1 MYYVITKT
9 GVHVGKRL
17 SDFNGIGK
25 FDEEEFFQKGK
36 DKILSLSDEDI
47 SFVKDKQSLSRI
59 PMQNLYREDKQA
71 KFIPIATLVLSVII
85 LLKG

>member
-17 SDFNGIGK
+17 SDFDSIGK
-25 FDEEEFFQKGK
+25 LEETDFDQKGK
-36 DKILSLSDEDI
+36 DKITSLSDEDI

-59 PMQNLYREDKQA
+59 PIQNLYREDKQA
-71 KFIPIATLVLSVII
+71 KLIPIITLVLAVII